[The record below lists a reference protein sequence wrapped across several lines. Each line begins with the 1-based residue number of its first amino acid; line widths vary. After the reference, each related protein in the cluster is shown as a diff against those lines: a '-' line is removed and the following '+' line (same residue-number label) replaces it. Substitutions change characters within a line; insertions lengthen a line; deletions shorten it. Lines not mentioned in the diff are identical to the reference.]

1 MKKIKRKYLHPKL
14 LLYKYTGCLE
24 NSLSASDMSRARN
37 IILTKHQNEVSTL
50 TFTIPFTKD
59 RKISYDDCEK
69 LVKYENDYYIIKSI
83 DVSDNDTKDMKIT
96 CEREDYE
103 LKGKYCEPVNEIGQ
117 TPQHMFETIMNAV
130 KTPIKKDLYKW
141 GGTDVVNKYRHLIT
155 EDEASIYE
163 NFISM
168 SQVFNGWIEI
178 ITDDNGQKWVYL
190 KTKYKNKGRKLKKN
204 LDMKTL
210 GITYDSSEIFTQLYL
225 EGAPDEVTGNPI
237 TIMSV
242 NPNGKS
248 YLENYS
254 WYLAKG
260 IPTEVVDAEPKY
272 QQLKKLC
279 DDTYINPRDL
289 YELGLEEI
297 EKCSKPQLTATL
309 TMRDLSAYMDSLDDE
324 LDIGDEILCIDKDI
338 DFVFSCQVVG
348 IEKNFENPLETKI
361 TIQNFIRY
369 DTTFQN
375 INHTIDVVK
384 DITNNNPF
392 DTEGNIKGDGKP
404 YIDMNKIKDGDHWNQ
419 LWTNQQFQSLATQ
432 TYDNISLRVE
442 ELEKSYAEI
451 NITTD
456 SIISTVASMEDN
468 LEQSKTEIA
477 QFSDRI
483 DIKASKGEMGS
494 LIEINP
500 EAVMLSWNQN
510 NKYCM
515 VDDDEGLC
523 LGDRDGDSYSKLGYD
538 GRIALKTSSMLK
550 PYHCLSFTGFEQ
562 NLLYE
567 ESQAVNNGYCVTRVP
582 IPPLFD
588 GIDTYDMIV
597 SCSIAKFNLDGYYL
611 PYWMGAYAYID
622 HDSRDILIYYLSA
635 WRRVSTTTVVSDVSS
650 DDEGGIDCDYETVLG
665 SLSSPVGGYINIQY
679 NIIA

>member
-1 MKKIKRKYLHPKL
+1 
-14 LLYKYTGCLE
+14 
-24 NSLSASDMSRARN
+24 
-37 IILTKHQNEVSTL
+37 
-50 TFTIPFTKD
+50 
-59 RKISYDDCEK
+59 
-69 LVKYENDYYIIKSI
+69 
-83 DVSDNDTKDMKIT
+83 
-96 CEREDYE
+96 
-103 LKGKYCEPVNEIGQ
+103 
-117 TPQHMFETIMNAV
+117 MNV
-130 KTPIKKDLYKW
+130 L
-141 GGTDVVNKYRHLIT
+141 
-155 EDEASIYE
+155 
-163 NFISM
+163 
-168 SQVFNGWIEI
+168 
-178 ITDDNGQKWVYL
+178 
-190 KTKYKNKGRKLKKN
+190 
-204 LDMKTL
+204 
-210 GITYDSSEIFTQLYL
+210 
-225 EGAPDEVTGNPI
+225 
-237 TIMSV
+237 
-242 NPNGKS
+242 
-248 YLENYS
+248 
-254 WYLAKG
+254 
-260 IPTEVVDAEPKY
+260 
-272 QQLKKLC
+272 
-279 DDTYINPRDL
+279 
-289 YELGLEEI
+289 
-297 EKCSKPQLTATL
+297 
-309 TMRDLSAYMDSLDDE
+309 
-324 LDIGDEILCIDKDI
+324 
-338 DFVFSCQVVG
+338 
-348 IEKNFENPLETKI
+348 
-361 TIQNFIRY
+361 
-369 DTTFQN
+369 
-375 INHTIDVVK
+375 
-384 DITNNNPF
+384 
-392 DTEGNIKGDGKP
+392 
-404 YIDMNKIKDGDHWNQ
+404 DHWNVLCRLGQ
-419 LWTNQQFQSLATQ
+419 LQSLATQ
-432 TYDNISLRVE
+432 TYDNIALRVE

-451 NITTD
+451 NITTN

-567 ESQAVNNGYCVTRVP
+567 ESQAVNDGYCVTRVP

-635 WRRVSTTTVVSDVSS
+635 WRQVSTTTVVSDVSS